1 MTSRGRQISF
11 GFRDRHHHQE
21 RLGMIRR
28 EVEQATKMFTGHI
41 ETAVLP
47 FDQGEEK
54 PDAQVVGASF
64 EERFAG
70 DPGFIDAAG
79 IRESPHRC
87 GIRDD

>member
-1 MTSRGRQISF
+1 MTSRGRQVSF

-21 RLGMIRR
+21 RLDMIRR

-47 FDQGEEK
+47 FDQGEEET
-54 PDAQVVGASF
+54 DSQVVGASF
-64 EERFAG
+64 EDRFAG